1 MNILPK
7 VSYILFI
14 DVIPCLTYEL
24 QTGGTMDLLNPM
36 FQQILIYSTSPV
48 DIGSLSLSPGI
59 VSRSFVSAC
68 STLRL
73 SESQEWASLHRTKI
87 SYIHVSVETECY
99 AKNLG
104 HISH

>member
-7 VSYILFI
+7 VSHILFI

-48 DIGSLSLSPGI
+48 DIGSLSLSLQ
-59 VSRSFVSAC
+59 VLSRDHLFLLVPLYDYPSRRNGLLSTEQRSAIYMY
-68 STLRL
+68 L
-73 SESQEWASLHRTKI
+73 
-87 SYIHVSVETECY
+87 
-99 AKNLG
+99 
-104 HISH
+104 